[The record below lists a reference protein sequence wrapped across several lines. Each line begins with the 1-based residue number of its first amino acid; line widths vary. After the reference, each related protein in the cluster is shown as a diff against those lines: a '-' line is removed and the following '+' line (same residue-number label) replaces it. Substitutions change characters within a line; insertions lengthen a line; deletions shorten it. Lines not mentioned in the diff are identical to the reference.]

1 MKYIT
6 IILLFLCLMSCHNG
20 RQSSCENVPVEKDS
34 VQLRVIPVSI
44 SDTAYRNVD
53 QTFEQISYVV
63 LSDNVVIGEIVR
75 TLVSDERI
83 FILDNQNKL
92 FCFDMQG
99 KVEYVIDEHGPGP
112 NEYGNVLDF
121 ALNPPLKM
129 LWMYDSARRKLHCYD
144 MYTGKRRQ
152 SISATYM
159 APERMAIWNGSF
171 FFFMGDHYNYPDN
184 PEMHYSLFCSLS
196 GTKIDKSFFP
206 HDRTSEFRFSYGKEH
221 PFYYNNEKLY
231 FIAYIQEHFGI
242 YISPGENRPLEYE
255 HEYLI
260 GGNTDDMENLQEV
273 LDKIRNLRM
282 APNYFYLQTDETK
295 KAEAKVLAGVV
306 STLMGNPELTDVVC
320 QIILM
325 AWAYGESVMDLRTL
339 TAGGKVPAAK
349 SKETWKLSLSGL
361 LKLGTKEDSGAS
373 EAGESGFGYDDYM
386 KMLFLLESKE
396 TLRLRMLDLIE
407 WNMKMRL
414 DCPFFQAD
422 ACITKLR
429 IQSTCRLRR
438 GITYQFSTYYAYQ

>member
-6 IILLFLCLMSCHNG
+6 IVLLFLCLMSCHNG
-20 RQSSCENVPVEKDS
+20 RQSSCENVSVEKDS

-129 LWMYDSARRKLHCYD
+129 LWMYDSTRRKLHCYD

-221 PFYYNNEKLY
+221 PFYYNNDKLY
-231 FIAYIQEHFGI
+231 FIKD
-242 YISPGENRPLEYE
+242 YE
-255 HEYLI
+255 
-260 GGNTDDMENLQEV
+260 T
-273 LDKIRNLRM
+273 
-282 APNYFYLQTDETK
+282 
-295 KAEAKVLAGVV
+295 VV
-306 STLMGNPELTDVVC
+306 YQLTS
-320 QIILM
+320 
-325 AWAYGESVMDLRTL
+325 ESVTPVYNYCISQYFQFPSVCFIQAVRRIKQTVWNAFMDHRESVQLYI
-339 TAGGKVPAAK
+339 PFH
-349 SKETWKLSLSGL
+349 
-361 LKLGTKEDSGAS
+361 DSG
-373 EAGESGFGYDDYM
+373 
-386 KMLFLLESKE
+386 
-396 TLRLRMLDLIE
+396 
-407 WNMKMRL
+407 
-414 DCPFFQAD
+414 C
-422 ACITKLR
+422 
-429 IQSTCRLRR
+429 
-438 GITYQFSTYYAYQ
+438 

>member
-129 LWMYDSARRKLHCYD
+129 LWMYDSTRRKLHCYD

-152 SISATYM
+152 SISAAYM

-196 GTKIDKSFFP
+196 GAKIDKSFFP

-221 PFYYNNEKLY
+221 PFYYNNDKLY
-231 FIAYIQEHFGI
+231 FIKD
-242 YISPGENRPLEYE
+242 YE
-255 HEYLI
+255 
-260 GGNTDDMENLQEV
+260 T
-273 LDKIRNLRM
+273 
-282 APNYFYLQTDETK
+282 
-295 KAEAKVLAGVV
+295 VV
-306 STLMGNPELTDVVC
+306 YQLTS
-320 QIILM
+320 
-325 AWAYGESVMDLRTL
+325 ESVTPVY
-339 TAGGKVPAAK
+339 KVELPD
-349 SKETWKLSLSGL
+349 SLPLDVLMEVTPSLKLMQTRYSWLLSNAYEADGFLNLWFQKQGSCYAVYYDL
-361 LKLGTKEDSGAS
+361 LKDKLIYAGKQVNNHPVKDLLFISQIHGEYKDMFFSVVPSFVIQYKIS
-373 EAGESGFGYDDYM
+373 ENPNVFPDDLKNLTEESNPIIGFYRV
-386 KMLFLLESKE
+386 K
-396 TLRLRMLDLIE
+396 R
-407 WNMKMRL
+407 
-414 DCPFFQAD
+414 
-422 ACITKLR
+422 
-429 IQSTCRLRR
+429 
-438 GITYQFSTYYAYQ
+438 

>member
-6 IILLFLCLMSCHNG
+6 IVLLFLCLMSCHNG
-20 RQSSCENVPVEKDS
+20 RQSSCENVSVEKDS

-171 FFFMGDHYNYPDN
+171 FLFHGR
-184 PEMHYSLFCSLS
+184 SL
-196 GTKIDKSFFP
+196 
-206 HDRTSEFRFSYGKEH
+206 
-221 PFYYNNEKLY
+221 
-231 FIAYIQEHFGI
+231 
-242 YISPGENRPLEYE
+242 
-255 HEYLI
+255 
-260 GGNTDDMENLQEV
+260 
-273 LDKIRNLRM
+273 
-282 APNYFYLQTDETK
+282 
-295 KAEAKVLAGVV
+295 
-306 STLMGNPELTDVVC
+306 
-320 QIILM
+320 
-325 AWAYGESVMDLRTL
+325 
-339 TAGGKVPAAK
+339 
-349 SKETWKLSLSGL
+349 
-361 LKLGTKEDSGAS
+361 
-373 EAGESGFGYDDYM
+373 
-386 KMLFLLESKE
+386 
-396 TLRLRMLDLIE
+396 
-407 WNMKMRL
+407 
-414 DCPFFQAD
+414 
-422 ACITKLR
+422 
-429 IQSTCRLRR
+429 
-438 GITYQFSTYYAYQ
+438 